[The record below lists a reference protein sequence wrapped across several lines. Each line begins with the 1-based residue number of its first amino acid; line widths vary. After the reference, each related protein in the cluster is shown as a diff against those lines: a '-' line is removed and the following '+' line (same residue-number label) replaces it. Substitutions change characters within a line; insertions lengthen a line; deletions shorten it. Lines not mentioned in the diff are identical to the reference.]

1 MYGFSDN
8 DKEINDDVELTI
20 NIRTSEFNVAK
31 SDKRFNEDE
40 TYVILIYVLDLT
52 KIRGSLSID
61 YISEV
66 LIYSSERELLE
77 IYHLQ

>member
-20 NIRTSEFNVAK
+20 NIRTSEFNVAE

-40 TYVILIYVLDLT
+40 TYVILIYVLDLI

-66 LIYSSERELLE
+66 LKYSSERELLE

>member
-8 DKEINDDVELTI
+8 DKEINDDVEFTI

-40 TYVILIYVLDLT
+40 TYVILIYVLDLI

-66 LIYSSERELLE
+66 LKYSSERELLE